1 MTDKPTPQQHLHHH
15 FLQLVHLLERLSET
29 EGVLFLRE
37 AQNEALEEFLPLH
50 MSTVHVIDCIGRH
63 QPINSTSI
71 AERMGLSKAG
81 ITKIGKKLL
90 QKGLVRRT
98 RMNENKK
105 ESYFLLTEKG
115 RMVFELHARIHR
127 EEEERFYRFLEG
139 YDSDELLVIGRFLKE
154 LSGTLSER
162 IANAENEEERG

>member
-1 MTDKPTPQQHLHHH
+1 MTDKLAHKQLLYDRFLH
-15 FLQLVHLLERLSET
+15 FVHMMERLSET
-29 EGVLFLRE
+29 EIDYFLKQAE
-37 AQNEALEEFLPLH
+37 NEALQSFPRH
-50 MSTVHVIDCIGRH
+50 MTIVHVIDCIGRH

-90 QKGLVRRT
+90 QEDLVRRT

-115 RMVFELHARIHR
+115 REVYELHARIHR
-127 EEEERFYRFLEG
+127 EEEERFYRFLEA
-139 YDSDELLVIGRFLKE
+139 YDSKELLVIGRFLQD
-154 LSGTLSER
+154 LGGSLAER
-162 IANAENEEERG
+162 IAAAEKEERE